1 MIMMHFMKPSDSLP
15 LLRAKLQL
23 ANVRYA
29 LDHDEGRIDR
39 PRLYLALQQAWL
51 RREEASR

>member
-1 MIMMHFMKPSDSLP
+1 MNYFNPTDSLS

-51 RREEASR
+51 RREEAV

>member
-1 MIMMHFMKPSDSLP
+1 MDYLHPSDSFP

-29 LDHDEGRIDR
+29 LDHDEGKIDR
-39 PRLYLALQQAWL
+39 PQLYLALQQAWL
-51 RREEASR
+51 RREEASQS